1 MEIKIKIF
9 MWYMFK
15 GVILTKDNLARR
27 NWNRIMRSFFFTNNG
42 TMHHLFFEC
51 HFGKFLWRLV
61 HISFG
66 LKHPNNTSHI
76 SWNWLVGIDSKI
88 KEHIMVGASTICWA
102 LWLSRN
108 GMVFDNSIMKSY
120 MQVLFNTTY

>member
-1 MEIKIKIF
+1 
-9 MWYMFK
+9 
-15 GVILTKDNLARR
+15 
-27 NWNRIMRSFFFTNNG
+27 
-42 TMHHLFFEC
+42 MHHLFFEC

-120 MQVLFNTTY
+120 MQVLFNTTYWLRF